1 MRYDNKTDEQLQA
14 MFREAKNERKKLQA
28 LEKELLNE
36 MNRRDSLPELP
47 NFTNYTRTLLT
58 TQNKIDLGHFLE
70 THRSPG
76 EVIDYIE
83 QLLTKG
89 K

>member
-1 MRYDNKTDEQLQA
+1 MRFDNKSDEQLQA
-14 MFREAKNERKKLQA
+14 MYREAKDNRKKLQA
-28 LEKELLNE
+28 VEKGILNE

-70 THRSPG
+70 THRSPS